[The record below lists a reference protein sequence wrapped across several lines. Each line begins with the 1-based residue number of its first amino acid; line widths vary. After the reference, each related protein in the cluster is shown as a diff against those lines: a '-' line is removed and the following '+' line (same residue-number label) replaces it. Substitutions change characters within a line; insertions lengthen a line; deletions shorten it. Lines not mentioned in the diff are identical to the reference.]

1 MGNKRKY
8 LVYTIFTFSVIY
20 GVWFHFFQDDNQTK
34 PNPPGITPITVQS
47 VNNEDNTINIPNDP
61 VPHLAAIEPLSPP
74 DKWGRD
80 PFMAHNTGEIVY
92 NEHTESKTA
101 GEPRLTGISYHQDR
115 ASFAIINNKVLQVSD
130 KVDGWQIMSI
140 YNEYVLIRKSGI
152 TKTLM
157 MGETL

>member
-8 LVYTIFTFSVIY
+8 LVYTIFMFSVIY
-20 GVWFHFFQDDNQTK
+20 GVWFHFFQDDNQMET
-34 PNPPGITPITVQS
+34 NPPSTTPIAVQS
-47 VNNEDNTINIPNDP
+47 VNNEVNNINITNDQ
-61 VPHLAAIEPLSPP
+61 VSHSAVIEWSLPP
-74 DKWGRD
+74 DKWGKD
-80 PFMAHNTGEIVY
+80 PFLAHNAGEIVY
-92 NEHTESKTA
+92 NKHAESKTA
-101 GEPRLTGISYHQDR
+101 GEPRLTGISYHKDR

-140 YNEYVLIRKSGI
+140 YNEYVLISKSGV